1 LAIEWSLYKIAHQAP
16 AIKAKRLA
24 VQHANVSPWL
34 ATLSGGPALSLYSQT
49 NFCLNHNRRLKV
61 LHKKTLI
68 ALAAAVA
75 LGCVPMATNASAA
88 GHQNEGRGG
97 GGQGGGGQAFAGHG
111 GGGHAMA
118 GPARGGNGSAGYARG
133 GRVVVRSGG
142 GGYYGGGGGYY
153 DGGGPVYYN
162 GPIYDSCS
170 GYGYGGCPGYGVPLV
185 GAVINGI
192 LGGPGY

>member
-1 LAIEWSLYKIAHQAP
+1 
-16 AIKAKRLA
+16 
-24 VQHANVSPWL
+24 
-34 ATLSGGPALSLYSQT
+34 
-49 NFCLNHNRRLKV
+49 V
-61 LHKKTLI
+61 LHKKTFI

-75 LGCVPMATNASAA
+75 LGCVPVATNALAA
-88 GHQNEGRGG
+88 GHPGG
-97 GGQGGGGQAFAGHG
+97 HGGSGQAFAGR

-142 GGYYGGGGGYY
+142 GGYYGGGG
-153 DGGGPVYYN
+153 PVYDN

-170 GYGYGGCPGYGVPLV
+170 GYGYGYGGCPGYGVPIV

-192 LGGPGY
+192 LGGYGGY

>member
-1 LAIEWSLYKIAHQAP
+1 
-16 AIKAKRLA
+16 
-24 VQHANVSPWL
+24 
-34 ATLSGGPALSLYSQT
+34 
-49 NFCLNHNRRLKV
+49 V
-61 LHKKTLI
+61 LHKKTFI

-75 LGCVPMATNASAA
+75 LGCVPVATNALAA
-88 GHQNEGRGG
+88 GHPGG
-97 GGQGGGGQAFAGHG
+97 HGGGGQAFAGH

-142 GGYYGGGGGYY
+142 GGYYGGGG
-153 DGGGPVYYN
+153 PVYDN

-170 GYGYGGCPGYGVPLV
+170 GYGYGYGGCPGYGVPIV

-192 LGGPGY
+192 LGGYGGY